1 MARSVEKYA
10 VVTGTAGIGL
20 GVARRLVQDG
30 FAVTLCGV
38 DAQDNSAAKE
48 ALPEAAV
55 VELDVSDD
63 RAVAQFAASL
73 IARIPKLD
81 ALINCAGIQPYGT
94 IETTTPADWQRVIGV
109 NLGGY
114 FNMAHFLYPLLKK
127 AGAASVVNFASVQG
141 HRCQNNVLGYATSK
155 GAIHAFT
162 RALAV
167 DAARDGI
174 RVNSVSPGSVR
185 TPLLEFA
192 ARELTP
198 ADGDPEA
205 TMQSFGAAHPMG
217 RVGTTQEIAALVSY
231 LTGPE
236 SAFHTGADFVIDGG
250 LNIKLGV

>member
-1 MARSVEKYA
+1 MRCYHAIRAHNSVYEFPHLDQLNLALAKHN
-10 VVTGTAGIGL
+10 AGRHLKGKHT
-20 GVARRLVQDG
+20 RLVPLAMRVVAPAHDQRYKAS
-30 FAVTLCGV
+30 AVRSEILHAVSGG
-38 DAQDNSAAKE
+38 Q
-48 ALPEAAV
+48 AAV
-55 VELDVSDD
+55 
-63 RAVAQFAASL
+63 AVIAAT
-73 IARIPKLD
+73 
-81 ALINCAGIQPYGT
+81 Y
-94 IETTTPADWQRVIGV
+94 
-109 NLGGY
+109 
-114 FNMAHFLYPLLKK
+114 
-127 AGAASVVNFASVQG
+127 
-141 HRCQNNVLGYATSK
+141 
-155 GAIHAFT
+155 
-162 RALAV
+162 AV

-205 TMQSFGAAHPMG
+205 TMQGFGDAHPVG

>member
-1 MARSVEKYA
+1 
-10 VVTGTAGIGL
+10 
-20 GVARRLVQDG
+20 
-30 FAVTLCGV
+30 
-38 DAQDNSAAKE
+38 
-48 ALPEAAV
+48 
-55 VELDVSDD
+55 
-63 RAVAQFAASL
+63 
-73 IARIPKLD
+73 
-81 ALINCAGIQPYGT
+81 
-94 IETTTPADWQRVIGV
+94 
-109 NLGGY
+109 
-114 FNMAHFLYPLLKK
+114 
-127 AGAASVVNFASVQG
+127 
-141 HRCQNNVLGYATSK
+141 
-155 GAIHAFT
+155 
-162 RALAV
+162 V

-205 TMQSFGAAHPMG
+205 TMQGFGDAHPVG